1 MDRHEF
7 GRRLAD
13 AAREM
18 SDTRHPTDALERV
31 AAMAVELIGPC
42 DVAGVCVLRPGRDDT
57 CAHTHTSLQVM
68 DDLQH
73 HLGEGP
79 AMSGQL
85 TVDVVSV
92 ADLAQDA
99 PWPSW
104 GAHVAEQTGV
114 RSYLGFRLF
123 VDADSLGMLNLYAYE
138 PDAFDHA
145 DQLDGLV
152 VAAHAAVG
160 LSAAVAQD
168 QMHTALGSRQLIG
181 EATGILRERFA
192 LTSEQA
198 FAVLKRISSQQNV
211 KLFAVAQHVVDT
223 GSLPGPAERPQAAPP
238 PGQAA
243 AAPVAGA

>member
-18 SDTRHPTDALERV
+18 SDTRRPADALERV
-31 AAMAVELIGPC
+31 AAMAVELIGAC

-57 CAHTHTSLQVM
+57 CAHTHASLQVM
-68 DDLQH
+68 DDLQRD
-73 HLGEGP
+73 LGEGP
-79 AMSGQL
+79 AMDGHR
-85 TVDVVSV
+85 TVDVISV
-92 ADLAQDA
+92 GDLTRDA

-104 GAHVAEQTGV
+104 GARVAERTGV
-114 RSYLGFRLF
+114 RAYLGFRLF
-123 VDADSLGMLNLYAYE
+123 VDAESLGMLNLYAYE
-138 PDAFDHA
+138 PHAFDHA

-152 VAAHAAVG
+152 VAAHAAVA
-160 LSAAVAQD
+160 LNAAVTQD
-168 QMHTALGSRQLIG
+168 QMHAALSSRQLIG

-198 FAVLKRISSQQNV
+198 FGVLKRISSQQNI

-223 GSLPGPAERPQAAPP
+223 GTLPG
-238 PGQAA
+238 
-243 AAPVAGA
+243 